1 MADDI
6 ESKNMKSSKD
16 NIPKENTTK
25 ETGPAMIETNPIHS
39 AKNDSRLTHS
49 ANIAPRLTHEFGP
62 FFNHDSEILILGS
75 FPSVKSREQQFY
87 YGHPQN
93 RFWKLLTILFCSSN
107 FKGSSSDFAGN
118 SSDFKGRHPV
128 FTGSY
133 PDPVENK
140 MAENKMNEDLPA
152 DISDTPAAIPP
163 NTIEEK
169 KQFLKDHHIALWD
182 VIESCEIT
190 GSSDQSI
197 KNAEVNDLSLV
208 IPGTEIDRIV
218 LNGGLAY
225 RLFEKHMSGQAEQ
238 LGIPPERWF
247 KMPSTSP
254 ANAAYSLERLTE
266 HWSKCLPESGRVLE
280 R

>member
-1 MADDI
+1 
-6 ESKNMKSSKD
+6 
-16 NIPKENTTK
+16 
-25 ETGPAMIETNPIHS
+25 MIDTNPIHS
-39 AKNDSRLTHS
+39 AKNDSSLTHS
-49 ANIAPRLTHEFGP
+49 ANTAPRLTHEFGP
-62 FFNHDSEILILGS
+62 FFDHDSKILILGS

-93 RFWKLLTILFCSSN
+93 RFWKLLTILFS
-107 FKGSSSDFAGN
+107 
-118 SSDFKGRHPV
+118 SSDFKGRYPV

-133 PDPVENK
+133 PNTIENI
-140 MAENKMNEDLPA
+140 MAENKTNEGLPA
-152 DISDTPAAIPP
+152 DISDTPAAISPAAIPP
-163 NTIEEK
+163 ATIPPAAIPPATIEKK

-208 IPGTEIDRIV
+208 IPGTKIDRII

-225 RLFEKHMSGQAEQ
+225 RLFERHMSVQAEQ

-254 ANAAYSLERLTE
+254 ANAAYSLERLAD
-266 HWSKCLPESGRVLE
+266 HWSKCLPDYDRVL
-280 R
+280 